1 MVEQIKKRVA
11 GEKITDRLVSLWDP
25 DARPIRKGKLS
36 TPNQFGYVD
45 QLCEITANTK
55 PGARGFI
62 LPPVSQIGNP
72 AEDTLVPATAAEL
85 HNLGIKLREVMVDG
99 GFKQAPTNAA
109 LEGSCLEAA
118 PTVSIA
124 ACGSWLPSF

>member
-1 MVEQIKKRVA
+1 M
-11 GEKITDRLVSLWDP
+11 SLWDP

-62 LPPVSQIGNP
+62 LPPQSQSGNP
-72 AEDTLVPATAAEL
+72 AEDTLLPSTAAEL
-85 HNLGIKLREVMVDG
+85 ARL
-99 GFKQAPTNAA
+99 
-109 LEGSCLEAA
+109 
-118 PTVSIA
+118 
-124 ACGSWLPSF
+124 